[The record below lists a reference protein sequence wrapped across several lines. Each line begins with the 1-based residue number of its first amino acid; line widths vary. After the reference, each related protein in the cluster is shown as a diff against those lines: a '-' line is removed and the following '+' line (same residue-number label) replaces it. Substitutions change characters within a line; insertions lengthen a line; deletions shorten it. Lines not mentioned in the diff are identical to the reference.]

1 MPHGRESGVQIR
13 ALPASSCS
21 DGRVV
26 PQAGEF
32 LVGKSGR
39 RNIQS
44 RDYTV
49 F

>member
-1 MPHGRESGVQIR
+1 M
-13 ALPASSCS
+13 
-21 DGRVV
+21 V

-39 RNIQS
+39 RNDQS
-44 RDYTV
+44 RGYTL